1 MEQWIANN
9 IIWLLSLALSV
20 GVLYNMIQNAR
31 DAIAELKS
39 KKADRDVVDQ
49 QHKHVVDAIEQLRR
63 AIEQNTELVQKHLMR
78 G

>member
-78 G
+78 N